1 MGVAI
6 AWARGIVVAAAL
18 CLGAF
23 MLIDGTRALV
33 VGDYFTPRDGAYA
46 GQLGPWARVTAAVGL
61 EPRGRPMKLIFVTL
75 GAAWLVAVI
84 AFLGRAPW
92 APTAL
97 GVLAVGTLWY
107 LPVGTILALIVLA
120 LLAWLRTQAPA

>member
-1 MGVAI
+1 
-6 AWARGIVVAAAL
+6 
-18 CLGAF
+18 
-23 MLIDGTRALV
+23 
-33 VGDYFTPRDGAYA
+33 
-46 GQLGPWARVTAAVGL
+46 
-61 EPRGRPMKLIFVTL
+61 MKLIFVTL